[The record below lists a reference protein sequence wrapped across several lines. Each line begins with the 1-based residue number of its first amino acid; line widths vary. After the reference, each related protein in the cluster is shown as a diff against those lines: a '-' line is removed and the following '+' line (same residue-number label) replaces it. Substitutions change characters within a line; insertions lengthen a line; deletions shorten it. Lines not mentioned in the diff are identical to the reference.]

1 MRRWR
6 RDKEEDDDELLTFDE
21 LEDGDE
27 DEDDEEEEEAGAGRR
42 YLRPRPL
49 RIARYDDF
57 EDGESG
63 PTFEDL
69 EAKIRA
75 GKYKPKSK
83 DPWTAHVLYENL
95 KSLGEI

>member
-27 DEDDEEEEEAGAGRR
+27 DEDEEEEGAGRR

-57 EDGESG
+57 EAEESG

-75 GKYKPKSK
+75 GKYKPKSQ

>member
-27 DEDDEEEEEAGAGRR
+27 DEDEEEEGAVRR

-57 EDGESG
+57 ATEESG

-75 GKYKPKSK
+75 GKYKPKRQ